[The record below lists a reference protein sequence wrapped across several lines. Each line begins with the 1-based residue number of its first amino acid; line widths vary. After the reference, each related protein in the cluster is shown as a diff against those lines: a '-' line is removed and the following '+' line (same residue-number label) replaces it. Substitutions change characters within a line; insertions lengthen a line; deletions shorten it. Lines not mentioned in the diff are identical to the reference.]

1 MYQPTGPGG
10 SVGNTPQVR
19 LETGLELLDRW
30 AETAGQV
37 EQNAVYRV
45 LFAVA
50 DGSVCRTYK
59 VAEDPRR
66 PNEFAVQ
73 VRADL
78 VLEIRLHGSDSFG
91 IRYLGPVQHAEAS
104 PVAD

>member
-10 SVGNTPQVR
+10 SVGNTPRFR
-19 LETGLELLDRW
+19 LETGLELLDSW

-37 EQNAVYRV
+37 EKNAVYRV

-50 DGSVCRTYK
+50 DGSVCQTYK
-59 VAEDPRR
+59 VAEDHQR
-66 PNEFAVQ
+66 PNEFAVL

-91 IRYLGPVQHAEAS
+91 IHYLGPVRRAKAD